1 MLIRY
6 YIGGIEIYLNG
17 GTLKGDAQSRIYLR
31 GIRMV
36 KAKKVNPSLLGLIED
51 LKEASRKNKAPIW
64 RDVALRLEK
73 SRKNWP
79 SVNVGKIGVILK
91 GDEVALIPGKVLGD
105 GNLAKKI
112 EVAAFNFSS
121 SAKDKIKT
129 SGGKVLTIEELVS
142 KNPKGTNVRI
152 IK

>member
-1 MLIRY
+1 
-6 YIGGIEIYLNG
+6 
-17 GTLKGDAQSRIYLR
+17 
-31 GIRMV
+31 MV
-36 KAKKVNPSLLGLIED
+36 KGKKVNPSLLVLIED

-73 SRKNWP
+73 PRRNWP

-105 GNLAKKI
+105 GDLTRKI
-112 EVAAFNFSS
+112 EVAAFSFSS
-121 SAKDKIKT
+121 SAKDKIAT
-129 SGGKVLTIEELVS
+129 SGGKVLTIQELVS